1 MSELSYNKL
10 KTVNKKTYLG
20 IIDMLPIIIGM
31 ILLVSIITVVIPSSY
46 YRLLFDGNT
55 IFDSIKGA
63 TLGGILTGN
72 PVTGYILGNGFLEA
86 NISLITVT
94 SFIVSWVTVGVVQL
108 PAESLVLGKLFAFY
122 RNITAFVMSIIVS
135 FLTVLILNLI

>member
-1 MSELSYNKL
+1 MSKLNYSKL

-20 IIDMLPIIIGM
+20 LSDMLPIIIGM
-31 ILLVSIITVVIPSSY
+31 ILLVSIITIMIPASY
-46 YRLLFDGNT
+46 YNVLFDGNI

-63 TLGGILTGN
+63 VLGSILTGN

-86 NISLITVT
+86 NISLIAIT
-94 SFIVSWVTVGVVQL
+94 SFIVSWVTVGLVQL
-108 PAESLVLGKLFAFY
+108 PAESLVLGKVFAFY
-122 RNITAFVMSIIVS
+122 RNITAFMMSIVVS